1 MCYENK
7 FAVTFKISQ
16 TKWENAKKE
25 RNALGK
31 TERHAVVSRLHPDS
45 VEKKK
50 KLPLVSFFPK
60 EGFLAQPVIGLTFN
74 ILCCPF

>member
-16 TKWENAKKE
+16 TKWENAKE
-25 RNALGK
+25 RNALEK
-31 TERHAVVSRLHPDS
+31 PVVSRLHPDS

-50 KLPLVSFFPK
+50 KLPLVSFFLK
-60 EGFLAQPVIGLTFN
+60 EGFLAEPVIGLTFN
-74 ILCCPF
+74 ILCCP